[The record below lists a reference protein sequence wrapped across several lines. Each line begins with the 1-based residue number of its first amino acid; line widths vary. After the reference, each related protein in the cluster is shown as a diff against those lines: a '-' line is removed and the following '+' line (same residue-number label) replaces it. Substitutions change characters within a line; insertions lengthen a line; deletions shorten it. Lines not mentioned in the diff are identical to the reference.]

1 MTLLINLS
9 FLLTQPTGISTYAL
23 NLLPHLQQLDPTL
36 LVSQNIPG
44 YNCYPVP
51 PNQTAEQGVK
61 GHFDRLIW
69 TQFQLPQIYRKLKS
83 QILFSALPEAPLY
96 SNCRFVV
103 TFFDMIPLR
112 FPKRF
117 SPLTPYHRYYTP
129 QVLNQAQHIICISQT
144 TAKDITDFYQIP
156 ASKITPIPL
165 AYDRTHFHY
174 LNLPTSNY
182 FLYIGRQE
190 PYKNI
195 QRLISAFAG
204 LPNCKDYELW
214 LVGPIDSRYTPT
226 LKVQV
231 AELGLTNQVKFLDYV
246 PYSELPKIINEAI
259 ALVFPSLW
267 EGFGLPVLE
276 AMACGTPVIT
286 SNLSS
291 LPEVAG
297 DAAILINPYNPAEIT
312 EAMQAIATDLGL
324 RSRLSSQGITH
335 SQQFS
340 WEKTGK
346 ATVEVLS
353 RYL

>member
-9 FLLTQPTGISTYAL
+9 FLLTQPTGITTYAL
-23 NLLPHLQQLDPTL
+23 NLLPHLQQLYPTL

-61 GHFDRLIW
+61 GHFARLVW
-69 TQFQLPQIYRKLKS
+69 TQFQLPQIYKNLKS
-83 QILFSALPEAPLY
+83 SLLFSALPEAPLY
-96 SNCRFVV
+96 SNCHFVV

-117 SPLTPYHRYYTP
+117 SPLTPYYRYYTP

-144 TAKDITDFYQIP
+144 TANDITDFYQIP

-165 AYDRTHFHY
+165 AHDRTHFRS
-174 LNLPTSNY
+174 LNLATSNY
-182 FLYIGRQE
+182 FLYIGRQDL
-190 PYKNI
+190 YKNI
-195 QRLISAFAG
+195 QRLISAFAA

-231 AELGLTNQVKFLDYV
+231 AELGVTNQVKFLDYV
-246 PYSELPKIINEAI
+246 PYSELPKIINQAI

-297 DAAILINPYNPAEIT
+297 DAAILINPYNTGEIT
-312 EAMQAIATDLGL
+312 EAMQVIATDLEL

-340 WEKTGK
+340 WEKTAK
-346 ATVEVLS
+346 ATIEVLS